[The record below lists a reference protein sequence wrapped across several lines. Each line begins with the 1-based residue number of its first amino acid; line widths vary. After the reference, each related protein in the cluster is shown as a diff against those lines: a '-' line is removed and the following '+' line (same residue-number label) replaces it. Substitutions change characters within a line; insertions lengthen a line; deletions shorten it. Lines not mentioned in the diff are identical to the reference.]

1 MSDCKVLLTF
11 KTYEMFWRFCFGQCR
26 DFRVGCAVGCELRK
40 RLGISPHGKSYVSKL
55 EGEVKK

>member
-1 MSDCKVLLTF
+1 MSGCDVLLRF
-11 KTYEMFWRFCFGQCR
+11 KTYEEFWRFCYGQCR

-40 RLGISPHGKSYVSKL
+40 ELGIPPYGKLYVSKL